1 MKILKLSAATKD
13 YLWGGTK
20 LKEAYH
26 KTTTT
31 EILAETW
38 ELSCHPDGPSIIT
51 NETYKDKTLAE
62 YIKENKESLGTNCE
76 RFKDFPILIKF
87 IDAKEPLSLQVHPDD
102 YYALKN
108 ENQYGKTEVWYV
120 LDCEPGAYLY
130 YGFKKEVTKEAF
142 KEAIDNGTLENLLN
156 KVEVQKGDVFFI
168 QSRTIHAIGGGI
180 TIAEIQQNSNVTYRV
195 YDYNRVGADGKKR
208 ELHIEKAQEVTALDF
223 TGKAYNFGNHIA
235 SCDIFE
241 VDEIKVEEQELSLY
255 AGPTS
260 FHSLVVLEGEG
271 KINELSVQKGDSL
284 FVPADF
290 GHYTISGSLTLL
302 KTIIPEKMTY
312 SIGVDIGGTTIKMG
326 LVDKHNNIVA
336 KKVYPTKKG
345 WENVASAIIEGVE
358 NLLEENGI
366 QKINCK
372 QIGIGCPGTVDL
384 TTGMITYSNNL
395 EWENV
400 DLKAVLERK
409 LKMKVA
415 IANDADCAALGEAK
429 AGFSDQYKN
438 VVLLTLGT
446 GVGGGIILNHQI
458 MKGGIGCAELG
469 HTLLIKNGKTC
480 SCGRKG
486 CLEAYASATALIHQ
500 AQEAA
505 HEHKDSKLYE
515 MCQGD
520 LEKMNGKIPFDA
532 AKAGD
537 KVALEVIDT
546 YTDYLADGMIDMIN
560 IFRPE
565 ALLIG
570 GGISKQ
576 EDYLVSQLKEKIIP
590 NIFGGATSYIPEIAC
605 AMLGNDAGMIGAANL
620 E

>member
-1 MKILKLSAATKD
+1 MEILKLSVACKD
-13 YLWGGTK
+13 YLWGGNK
-20 LKEAYH
+20 LKTEYH
-26 KTTTT
+26 KEADTD
-31 EILAETW
+31 IVAETW
-38 ELSCHPDGPSIIT
+38 ELSCHADGPSIIT
-51 NETYKDKTLAE
+51 NGNYKDKTLAQ
-62 YIKENKESLGTNCE
+62 YIEENKKSLGTNCA
-76 RFKDFPILIKF
+76 RFKNFPILIKF

-120 LDCEPGAYLY
+120 LDCEPGACLY
-130 YGFKKEVTKEAF
+130 YGFKEEVTKEAF
-142 KEAIDNGTLENLLN
+142 KEAIEKGTLEDLLN
-156 KVEVQKGDVFFI
+156 KVEVKKGDVFFI
-168 QSRTIHAIGGGI
+168 EARTIHAIGGGI

-195 YDYNRVGADGKKR
+195 YDYDRVGADGKKR
-208 ELHIEKAQEVTALDF
+208 ELHIDKAQEVTALDF
-223 TGKAYNFGNHIA
+223 TGKAYNFGEHIA

-241 VDEIKVEEQELSLY
+241 VDEIKVEQQEISLD
-255 AGPTS
+255 ADHTS
-260 FHSLVVLEGEG
+260 FHSLVILEGEG
-271 KINELSVQKGDSL
+271 KINDVCVQKGDSV
-284 FVPADF
+284 FVPAHF
-290 GHYTISGSLTLL
+290 GQYTVSGSLTLL

-312 SIGVDIGGTTIKMG
+312 SIGVDIGGTTVKMG
-326 LVDKHNNIVA
+326 LVDKHQNIVA
-336 KKVYPTKKG
+336 RKVYTTEKG
-345 WENVASAIIEGVE
+345 WKNVADTVIKGIES
-358 NLLEENGI
+358 LLEERGI
-366 QKINCK
+366 QKVDCK

-384 TTGMITYSNNL
+384 ETGIITYSNNL

-400 DLKAVLERK
+400 HLKDYLEEK
-409 LKMKVA
+409 LQMNVA

-446 GVGGGIILNHQI
+446 GVGGGVILNHQI

-469 HTLLIKNGKTC
+469 HTLLIKDGKKC

-500 AQEAA
+500 AKEAA
-505 HEHKDSKLYE
+505 KENRESKLYT

-537 KVALEVIDT
+537 QVALEVIDM

-576 EDYLVSQLKEKIIP
+576 EDYLINQLKEKVIP
-590 NIFGGATSYIPEIAC
+590 NIFGGKASYIPEIAC